1 MRPVIRGPHP
11 TNDDGTVLA
20 VSCYKQFRGPL
31 IKRIGAYCSYCEMKL
46 DSNLAVE
53 HVKPKKVGGVI
64 QDERLLDWGNLLL
77 ACTNCNSNKG
87 NENIDVSEYFWPD
100 SDNTYRAFEY
110 GEGGCIA
117 VAQLFSSDMK
127 EKAERTLA
135 LTGLDKTPADTNE
148 ASDRRWLNR
157 KEVWDIAQRA
167 LSRLHSNNIEE
178 MRAQIVDTMKGHGYW
193 SIWMTVFSGDAD
205 MRRRFIQ
212 AIAGTDS
219 NCFNSTNGYE
229 AVQRT
234 GGAI

>member
-1 MRPVIRGPHP
+1 MRPVIRGPYP
-11 TNDDGTVLA
+11 INDDGTVFA
-20 VSCYKQFRGPL
+20 VSCYKQFKGPL

-53 HVKPKKVGGVI
+53 HVKPKKVDGVI
-64 QDERLLDWGNLLL
+64 QADRLLDWDNLLL
-77 ACTNCNSNKG
+77 ACTNCNSSKG
-87 NENIDVSEYFWPD
+87 NENIKISEYFWPD
-100 SDNTYRAFEY
+100 IDNTCRPFEY
-110 GEGGCIA
+110 SEGGCITA
-117 VAQLFSSDMK
+117 AQWLSPDMK

-135 LTGLDKTPADTNE
+135 LTGLDKTPADTTE
-148 ASDRRWLNR
+148 ASDLRWLRR
-157 KEVWDIAQRA
+157 KEAWEIAQ
-167 LSRLHSNNIEE
+167 LSLSDLRSNNIEA
-178 MRAQIVDTMKGHGYW
+178 MRVQIVRTMTGHGYW

-219 NCFNSTNGYE
+219 NCFDASNGYE